1 MEGSLLKTSWRTHDW
16 KKCHVTYF
24 TYNREKLIQELITSY
39 AWCIAGTWESVCSP
53 YLTVSVPTKE
63 SGWDEVCRWWLST
76 LKCLIWGVVI
86 EFLNPKYPSF
96 PSILTRVKNTGVCSP
111 NPCLVPAG
119 SGITRRHS
127 KHARNVARGN
137 HTSRTSHSLGWFPLQ
152 ASYWSTL

>member
-1 MEGSLLKTSWRTHDW
+1 MERSLLKTSWRTHGW
-16 KKCHVTYF
+16 KKWHVTYF

-39 AWCIAGTWESVCSP
+39 AWCIAGTWGSVCSP
-53 YLTVSVPTKE
+53 YLIVSVPTKE

-96 PSILTRVKNTGVCSP
+96 PLILTRVKNTGVCSP
-111 NPCLVPAG
+111 NLCLVP
-119 SGITRRHS
+119 GITRRHS

-137 HTSRTSHSLGWFPLQ
+137 HTGRTSHSLGLFRLQ